1 MLSNGLIN
9 DNTVKTT
16 QILGSDVAEI
26 GCLNQASKK
35 QTIFGYC
42 RCSTDIQDQ
51 ERQVLSLQEANAQV
65 IFGDKITGTSDFD
78 SRPELTR
85 CLDEMQSGDLLILSE
100 LSRLSRSFLGM
111 VNEVSNLLERGIH
124 IKTLDGRLDTTAM
137 PKEITML
144 IVSILGYA
152 ASQELQQIK
161 SRTAE
166 GRAVAK
172 SRGVKF
178 GRKKTYSQSQVST
191 ILEMRNKGLGYGNIG
206 KAMGMTKTMVRRII
220 LENDF
225 DQNEK

>member
-1 MLSNGLIN
+1 MVRDKHPSR
-9 DNTVKTT
+9 KP
-16 QILGSDVAEI
+16 
-26 GCLNQASKK
+26 
-35 QTIFGYC
+35 TIFGLW

-51 ERQVLSLQEANAQV
+51 ERQVIALKEAGATR

-85 CLDEMQSGDLLILSE
+85 CLEEMQSGDLLIISE

-111 VNEVSNLLERGIH
+111 VNEVSKLLERGIH
-124 IKTLDGRLDTTAM
+124 IKTLDKRLDTTAM

-152 ASQELQQIK
+152 ASQELAQIK

-191 ILEMRNKGLGYGNIG
+191 ILEMREKGLGYGNIS
-206 KAMGMTKTMVRRII
+206 KAMGMCRSTIRRII
-220 LENDF
+220 LEN
-225 DQNEK
+225 EK

>member
-1 MLSNGLIN
+1 MNFTTFDTPL
-9 DNTVKTT
+9 TAT
-16 QILGSDVAEI
+16 QILGSEGNEI
-26 GCLNQASKK
+26 QYQNQATRKA
-35 QTIFGYC
+35 TVFGYW
-42 RCSTDIQDQ
+42 RCSTDMQDQ
-51 ERQVLSLQEANAQV
+51 ERQIIALKTAGARIVR
-65 IFGDKITGTSDFD
+65 GDKITGTSDFNQ
-78 SRPELTR
+78 RPELTR

-111 VNEVSNLLERGIH
+111 VNEVSKLLERGIQ
-124 IKTLDGRLDTTAM
+124 IKTLDKRLDTTAM

-152 ASQELQQIK
+152 ASQELAQIK

-166 GRAVAK
+166 GREVAK

-206 KAMGMTKTMVRRII
+206 KAMGMTKTMARRII